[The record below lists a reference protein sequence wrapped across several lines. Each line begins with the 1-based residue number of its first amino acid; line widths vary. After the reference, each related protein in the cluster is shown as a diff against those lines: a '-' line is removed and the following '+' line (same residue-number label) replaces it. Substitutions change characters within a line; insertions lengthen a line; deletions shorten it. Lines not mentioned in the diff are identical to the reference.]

1 MSYAAT
7 KANLL
12 NSADFDAAVR
22 AFGGTAPTFFGR

>member
-22 AFGGTAPTFFGR
+22 AFG